1 LFIVGRVVA
10 RGHVIPTLV
19 RVMKKLFSQ
28 IERPLAWAQ
37 LSHQKVRT
45 GVAMGGIAFANVL
58 IFMQLGFVNLFAGG
72 AILLPKHL
80 HGDLFITNSE
90 AKIINPNTFD
100 LTRLY
105 QAAAFDG
112 IIFAEPLYLRYG
124 TWAYNKDTIS
134 YDTRIFGYNPQIQL
148 FDLPEINRQQSKLRE
163 PFTVL
168 FDRLSRAELGPIPAQ
183 MATKSTTSAMV
194 NNQRLVVSGLFS
206 LGCSFF
212 LSEGNIITSDRTFAE
227 MFGSNS
233 LQQVSL
239 GIIRVKP
246 GTNIIALKLGIEKAV
261 PGIKALTHQEL
272 EARELTFQAA
282 NPSSTIF
289 NFGAM
294 MGFIVGVAIVYQ
306 VLYSD
311 VSDHLAEYAT
321 LKAIGYS
328 NRALLLVIFQE
339 AIFLAILGYIPGFIA
354 TLGMYQLLTTLTRLE
369 LIMTLNLAL
378 TVFILTLAMC
388 LISAA
393 IASNKLRAA
402 DPADVF

>member
-1 LFIVGRVVA
+1 
-10 RGHVIPTLV
+10 
-19 RVMKKLFSQ
+19 MKKFFLQ
-28 IERPLAWAQ
+28 RERPLAWAQ

-80 HGDLFITNSE
+80 QGDLFITNAD
-90 AKIINPNTFD
+90 AKFINSFSTFD
-100 LTRLY
+100 RTRLY

-112 IIFAEPLYLRYG
+112 IISVEPLYLKDV
-124 TWAYNKDTIS
+124 TWAYDKENIS
-134 YDTRIFGYNPQIQL
+134 YATQVFAYNPQIQI
-148 FDLPEINRQQSKLRE
+148 FDLPEVTQQQAKLRE

-168 FDRLSRAELGPIPAQ
+168 FDRLSRSQLGPIPAQ
-183 MATKSTTSAMV
+183 ISAKHTTSAML
-194 NNQRLVVSGLFS
+194 NNQRVVVNGLFS

-212 LSEGNIITSDRTFAE
+212 LSEGNIITSDLNYAE
-227 MFGSNS
+227 MFGSRS
-233 LQQVSL
+233 LEQVSL
-239 GIIRVKP
+239 GIIWVKP
-246 GTNIIALKLGIEKAV
+246 GTDLIALKQGIEQAV
-261 PGIKALTHQEL
+261 PGVKALTHQEL
-272 EARELTFQAA
+272 QTRELKFQDT

-289 NFGAM
+289 NFGAL

-311 VSDHLAEYAT
+311 VSDHLSEYAT

-328 NRALLLVIFQE
+328 NRSLLLVIFQE
-339 AIFLAILGYIPGFIA
+339 AVFLAVLGYIPGFIA
-354 TLGMYQLLTTLTRLE
+354 TVGMYQLLTTLTRLE
-369 LIMTLNLAL
+369 LIMSINLAL

-388 LISAA
+388 LISAT

>member
-1 LFIVGRVVA
+1 
-10 RGHVIPTLV
+10 
-19 RVMKKLFSQ
+19 MKKLFSQ
-28 IERPLAWAQ
+28 RERPLAWAQ

-80 HGDLFITNSE
+80 NGDLFL
-90 AKIINPNTFD
+90 INPDAIFIGADTFD

-112 IIFAEPLYLRYG
+112 IIAAEPLYMKRG
-124 TWAYNKDTIS
+124 VWAYNRETIS
-134 YDTRIFGYNPQIQL
+134 YDTRVFAYNPQLKI
-148 FDLPEINRQQSKLRE
+148 FDMPELNRQQFKLRE

-168 FDRLSRAELGPIPAQ
+168 FDRLSRSELGPIPSQ
-183 MATKSTTSAMV
+183 MATKSTTTAMLNHQRVIV
-194 NNQRLVVSGLFS
+194 NGLFS

-227 MFGSNS
+227 MFGANS
-233 LQQVSL
+233 LEQVSL

-246 GTNIIALKLGIEKAV
+246 GTDLIALKQGIEQAV
-261 PGIKALTHQEL
+261 PGIKVLTHQEL
-272 EARELTFQAA
+272 QSKELKFQDT

-289 NFGAM
+289 NFGAI

-311 VSDHLAEYAT
+311 VSDHLSEYAT

-328 NRALLLVIFQE
+328 NRSLLLVIFQE
-339 AIFLAILGYIPGFIA
+339 ALFLAILGYIPGFIV
-354 TLGMYQLLTTLTRLE
+354 TLGMYQLLTTLTKLE
-369 LIMTLNLAL
+369 LIMTVNLAL

>member
-1 LFIVGRVVA
+1 
-10 RGHVIPTLV
+10 
-19 RVMKKLFSQ
+19 MKKNFSQ
-28 IERPLAWAQ
+28 RERPLAWAQ

-45 GVAMGGIAFANVL
+45 AVAMGGIAFANVL

-80 HGDLFITNSE
+80 QGDLFITNAD
-90 AKIINPNTFD
+90 AKFINSFSTFD
-100 LTRLY
+100 RTRLY

-112 IIFAEPLYLRYG
+112 IISVEPLYLKDV
-124 TWAYNKDTIS
+124 TWAYDKENIS
-134 YDTRIFGYNPQIQL
+134 YATRVFAYNPQIQI
-148 FDLPEINRQQSKLRE
+148 FDLPEVTQQQAKLRE

-168 FDRLSRAELGPIPAQ
+168 FDRLSRSQLGLIPAQ
-183 MATKSTTSAMV
+183 ISAKHTTSAML
-194 NNQRLVVSGLFS
+194 NNQRVVVNGLFS

-212 LSEGNIITSDRTFAE
+212 LSEGNIITSDLNYAE
-227 MFGSNS
+227 MFGSRS
-233 LQQVSL
+233 LEQVSL
-239 GIIRVKP
+239 GIIWVKP
-246 GTNIIALKLGIEKAV
+246 GTDLIALKQGIEQAV
-261 PGIKALTHQEL
+261 PGVKALTHQEL
-272 EARELTFQAA
+272 QTRELKFQDT

-289 NFGAM
+289 NFGAL

-311 VSDHLAEYAT
+311 VSDHLSEYAT

-328 NRALLLVIFQE
+328 NRSLLLVIFQE
-339 AIFLAILGYIPGFIA
+339 AVFLAVLGYIPGFIA
-354 TLGMYQLLTTLTRLE
+354 TVGMYQLLTTLTRLE
-369 LIMTLNLAL
+369 LIMSINLAL

>member
-1 LFIVGRVVA
+1 
-10 RGHVIPTLV
+10 
-19 RVMKKLFSQ
+19 MKKLFSQ
-28 IERPLAWAQ
+28 RERPLAWAQ

-80 HGDLFITNSE
+80 QGDLFITNAD
-90 AKIINPNTFD
+90 AKFINSFSTFD
-100 LTRLY
+100 RTRLY

-112 IIFAEPLYLRYG
+112 IISVEPLYLKDV
-124 TWAYNKDTIS
+124 TWAYDKENIS
-134 YDTRIFGYNPQIQL
+134 YSTRVFAYNPQIQI
-148 FDLPEINRQQSKLRE
+148 FELPEVTQQQAKLRE

-168 FDRLSRAELGPIPAQ
+168 FDRLSRSQLGPIPAQ
-183 MATKSTTSAMV
+183 ISAKHTTSAML
-194 NNQRLVVSGLFS
+194 NNQRVVVNGLFS

-233 LQQVSL
+233 LEQVSL

-246 GTNIIALKLGIEKAV
+246 GTDLIAIKQGIEQAV
-261 PGIKALTHQEL
+261 PGVRALTHQEL
-272 EARELTFQAA
+272 QMRELQFQDT

-289 NFGAM
+289 NFGAL

-311 VSDHLAEYAT
+311 VSDHLSEYAT

-328 NRALLLVIFQE
+328 DRALLIVIFQE
-339 AIFLAILGYIPGFIA
+339 ALFLAVIGYIPGFIA

-369 LIMTLNLAL
+369 LIMTINLAL

>member
-1 LFIVGRVVA
+1 
-10 RGHVIPTLV
+10 
-19 RVMKKLFSQ
+19 MKKLFYLK
-28 IERPLAWAQ
+28 ERPLAWAQ

-72 AILLPKHL
+72 ATLLPKHL
-80 HGDLFITNSE
+80 QGDLFITNAE
-90 AKIINPNTFD
+90 AKLINSYSTFD
-100 LTRLY
+100 RTRFY

-112 IIFAEPLYLRYG
+112 ITFAEPLYLKYG
-124 TWAYNKDTIS
+124 TWAYNKEIVS
-134 YDTRIFGYNPQIQL
+134 YDTRVFAYNPQTQI
-148 FDLPEINRQQSKLRE
+148 FDLPEINNQQSKLRE

-168 FDRLSRAELGPIPAQ
+168 FDRLSRVELGPIPAD
-183 MATKSTTSAMV
+183 MGKKSTATVTV
-194 NNQRLVVSGLFS
+194 NNRRLVVNGLFS

-212 LSEGNIITSDRTFAE
+212 LSEGNVIVSDRTMAE
-227 MFGSNS
+227 MFGANS
-233 LQQVSL
+233 LEQVSL

-246 GTNIIALKLGIEKAV
+246 GTNLIALKRGIEQAV
-261 PGIKALTHQEL
+261 PGIKALTKSEL
-272 EARELTFQAA
+272 EARELASQAT

-311 VSDHLAEYAT
+311 VSDHLSEYAT

-328 NRALLLVIFQE
+328 NRSLLIVIFQE
-339 AIFLAILGYIPGFIA
+339 ALFLAVLGYIPGFIA
-354 TLGMYQLLTTLTRLE
+354 TLGMYQLLTNLTRLE
-369 LIMTLNLAL
+369 LIMTVNLAI
-378 TVFILTLAMC
+378 TVFILTLGMC

>member
-1 LFIVGRVVA
+1 
-10 RGHVIPTLV
+10 
-19 RVMKKLFSQ
+19 MKKLFLRR
-28 IERPLAWAQ
+28 ERPLAWAQ
-37 LSHQKVRT
+37 LSRQKVRT

-72 AILLPKHL
+72 ATLLPRHL
-80 HGDLFITNSE
+80 QGDLFISNSE
-90 AKIINPNTFD
+90 AKLINSFSTFD
-100 LTRLY
+100 RTRLY

-112 IIFAEPLYLRYG
+112 IISAEPLYLKYG
-124 TWAYNKDTIS
+124 TWAYDKESIS
-134 YDTRIFGYNPQIQL
+134 YETRVFAYNPQVQI
-148 FDLPEINRQQSKLRE
+148 FDLPEVNQQQSKLRE
-163 PFTVL
+163 PFTAL
-168 FDRLSRAELGPIPAQ
+168 FDRLSRSQLGPIPAK
-183 MATKSTTSAMV
+183 MDTSPTILSMV
-194 NNQRLVVSGLFS
+194 NNQRIVVNGLFN
-206 LGCSFF
+206 LGSSFF
-212 LSEGNIITSDRTFAE
+212 LSEGNIITSDRTYAE
-227 MFGSNS
+227 IYGSNS
-233 LQQVSL
+233 LEQVTL

-246 GTNIIALKLGIEKAV
+246 GTDLIALKKGIEKAV
-261 PGIKALTHQEL
+261 PGIKVLTYKEL
-272 EARELTFQAA
+272 QARELAFQDT

-311 VSDHLAEYAT
+311 VSDHLSEYAT

-328 NRALLLVIFQE
+328 NRSLLLVIFQE
-339 AIFLAILGYIPGFIA
+339 AIFLAVLGYIPGFIA

-369 LIMTLNLAL
+369 LIMTVSLAL
-378 TVFILTLAMC
+378 NVFILTLVMC

>member
-1 LFIVGRVVA
+1 
-10 RGHVIPTLV
+10 
-19 RVMKKLFSQ
+19 MKKLFSQ
-28 IERPLAWAQ
+28 RERPLAWAQ

-80 HGDLFITNSE
+80 RGDLFISNSE
-90 AKIINPNTFD
+90 AKLINSFSTFD
-100 LTRLY
+100 RTRLY

-112 IIFAEPLYLRYG
+112 VISAEPLYLKYG
-124 TWAYNKDTIS
+124 TWAYDKETIS
-134 YDTRIFGYNPQIQL
+134 YDTRVFAYNPQLEI
-148 FDLPEINRQQSKLRE
+148 FDLPEINQQQAKLHE

-168 FDRLSRAELGPIPAQ
+168 FDRLSRSELGPIPAQ
-183 MATKSTTSAMV
+183 MATNPTTTAMV
-194 NNQRLVVSGLFS
+194 NNQRIVVNGLFS

-212 LSEGNIITSDRTFAE
+212 LSQGNIIASDRTLAE
-227 MFGSNS
+227 MYGASS
-233 LQQVSL
+233 LEQVTL
-239 GIIRVKP
+239 GIIHVKP
-246 GTNIIALKLGIEKAV
+246 GTNLIALKQGIEQAV
-261 PGIKALTHQEL
+261 PGVKALTHEEL
-272 EARELTFQAA
+272 QKRELDFQAT

-289 NFGAM
+289 NFGAL

-311 VSDHLAEYAT
+311 VSDHLSEYAT

-328 NRALLLVIFQE
+328 HRSLLLVILQE
-339 AIFLAILGYIPGFIA
+339 ALFLAVLGYIPGFIA
-354 TLGMYQLLTTLTRLE
+354 TLGMYQLLTNLTRLE
-369 LIMTLNLAL
+369 LIMTVNLAV
-378 TVFILTLAMC
+378 TVFILTLGMC

>member
-1 LFIVGRVVA
+1 
-10 RGHVIPTLV
+10 
-19 RVMKKLFSQ
+19 MKKLFSQ
-28 IERPLAWAQ
+28 RERPLAWAQ

-80 HGDLFITNSE
+80 KGDLFITNTE
-90 AKIINPNTFD
+90 AKLINSFSTFD
-100 LTRLY
+100 RTRLY

-112 IIFAEPLYLRYG
+112 IISAEPLYLKYG
-124 TWAYNKDTIS
+124 TWAYDKETIS
-134 YDTRIFGYNPQIQL
+134 YETRVFAYNPQIQI
-148 FDLPEINRQQSKLRE
+148 FDLPEVNQQQTKLRE
-163 PFTVL
+163 PFTAL
-168 FDRLSRAELGPIPAQ
+168 FDRLSRSQLGPIPAQ
-183 MATKSTTSAMV
+183 MVAKPTTGAML
-194 NNQRLVVSGLFS
+194 NNQRLIVNGLFD
-206 LGCSFF
+206 LGSSFF
-212 LSEGNIITSDRTFAE
+212 LSEGNIIMSDRTFAE
-227 MFGSNS
+227 MYGSNA
-233 LQQVSL
+233 LQQVTL

-246 GTNIIALKLGIEKAV
+246 GTNLIALKQGIELAV

-272 EARELTFQAA
+272 QTRELKFQDT

-289 NFGAM
+289 NFGAI

-311 VSDHLAEYAT
+311 VSDHLSEYAT
-321 LKAIGYS
+321 LKAIGYAHRS
-328 NRALLLVIFQE
+328 LLLVIFQE
-339 AIFLAILGYIPGFIA
+339 ALFLAVLGYIPGFIA
-354 TLGMYQLLTTLTRLE
+354 TLGMYQLLTNLTRLE
-369 LIMTLNLAL
+369 LIMTVNLAI

-388 LISAA
+388 LISGS

>member
-1 LFIVGRVVA
+1 
-10 RGHVIPTLV
+10 
-19 RVMKKLFSQ
+19 MKKLFLQ
-28 IERPLAWAQ
+28 QERPLAWAQ

-80 HGDLFITNSE
+80 RGDLFITNAE
-90 AKIINPNTFD
+90 AKLINSYSTFD
-100 LTRLY
+100 RTRLY
-105 QAAAFDG
+105 QAAAFNG
-112 IIFAEPLYLRYG
+112 VISVEPLYLKYG
-124 TWAYNKDTIS
+124 VWAYNKETIS
-134 YDTRIFGYNPQIQL
+134 YETRVFAYNPQIQI
-148 FDLPEINRQQSKLRE
+148 FDLPEINQQQAKLRE

-168 FDRLSRAELGPIPAQ
+168 FDRLSRSELGPIPAD
-183 MATKSTTSAMV
+183 MAKQPTTTVILNNRRIVV
-194 NNQRLVVSGLFS
+194 NGLFN
-206 LGCSFF
+206 LGSSFF
-212 LSEGNIITSDRTFAE
+212 LSEGNIIISDRTFADL
-227 MFGSNS
+227 FGSS
-233 LQQVSL
+233 ALEQVSL
-239 GIIRVKP
+239 GIIHVKH
-246 GTNIIALKLGIEKAV
+246 GTDLIALKQGIEQAV
-261 PGIKALTHQEL
+261 PGIKILTRQEL
-272 EARELTFQAA
+272 EERELAFQAT

-289 NFGAM
+289 NFGAL

-311 VSDHLAEYAT
+311 VSDHLSEYAT

-328 NRALLLVIFQE
+328 NRSLLIVIFQE
-339 AIFLAILGYIPGFIA
+339 ALFLAILGYIPGFIA
-354 TLGMYQLLTTLTRLE
+354 TLGMYQLLTNLTRLE
-369 LIMTLNLAL
+369 LIMTINLAL

>member
-1 LFIVGRVVA
+1 
-10 RGHVIPTLV
+10 
-19 RVMKKLFSQ
+19 MKKLFLRR
-28 IERPLAWAQ
+28 ERPLAWAQ

-45 GVAMGGIAFANVL
+45 GIAMGGIAFANVL

-72 AILLPKHL
+72 ATLLPRNL
-80 HGDLFITNSE
+80 RGDLFISNAE
-90 AKIINPNTFD
+90 AKLINPFSTFD
-100 LTRLY
+100 RTRLY

-112 IIFAEPLYLRYG
+112 VIFAEPLYVRYG
-124 TWAYNKDTIS
+124 TWAYDKESIS
-134 YDTRIFGYNPQIQL
+134 YETQVFAYNPQVQI
-148 FDLPEINRQQSKLRE
+148 FDLPEVNQQQSKLRE
-163 PFTVL
+163 PFTAL
-168 FDRLSRAELGPIPAQ
+168 FDRLSRSQLGPIPAK
-183 MATKSTTSAMV
+183 MDTKPTISSMV
-194 NNQRLVVSGLFS
+194 NNQRIVVNGLFN
-206 LGCSFF
+206 LGSSFF
-212 LSEGNIITSDRTFAE
+212 LSQGNIITSDRTYAE
-227 MFGSNS
+227 IYGSNS
-233 LQQVSL
+233 LEQVTL

-246 GTNIIALKLGIEKAV
+246 GTDLTALKQGMEKAV
-261 PGIKALTHQEL
+261 PGIKVLTSKEL
-272 EARELTFQAA
+272 QARELAFQDT

-311 VSDHLAEYAT
+311 VSDHLSEYAT

-328 NRALLLVIFQE
+328 NRSLLLVIFQE
-339 AIFLAILGYIPGFIA
+339 AIFLAVLGYIPGFIA
-354 TLGMYQLLTTLTRLE
+354 TLGMYQLLTTLTKLD
-369 LIMTLNLAL
+369 LIMTVNLAL

>member
-1 LFIVGRVVA
+1 
-10 RGHVIPTLV
+10 
-19 RVMKKLFSQ
+19 MKKLFSQ
-28 IERPLAWAQ
+28 RERPLAWAQ

-80 HGDLFITNSE
+80 RGDLFISNSE
-90 AKIINPNTFD
+90 AKLINSFSTFD
-100 LTRLY
+100 RTRLY

-112 IIFAEPLYLRYG
+112 VISAEPLYLKYG
-124 TWAYNKDTIS
+124 TWAYDKETIS
-134 YDTRIFGYNPQIQL
+134 YDTRVFAYNPQVQI
-148 FDLPEINRQQSKLRE
+148 FDLPEVNQQQAKLYE

-168 FDRLSRAELGPIPAQ
+168 FDRLSRSELGPIPAQ
-183 MATKSTTSAMV
+183 MATNPTTTAMV
-194 NNQRLVVSGLFS
+194 NNQRIVVNGLFS

-212 LSEGNIITSDRTFAE
+212 LSQGNIIASDRTLAE
-227 MFGSNS
+227 MYGASS
-233 LQQVSL
+233 LEQVTL
-239 GIIRVKP
+239 GIIHVKP
-246 GTNIIALKLGIEKAV
+246 GTNLIALKQGIEQAV
-261 PGIKALTHQEL
+261 PGVKALTHEEL
-272 EARELTFQAA
+272 QKRELDFQAT

-289 NFGAM
+289 NFGAL

-311 VSDHLAEYAT
+311 VSDHLSEYAT

-328 NRALLLVIFQE
+328 HRSLLLVIFQE
-339 AIFLAILGYIPGFIA
+339 ALFLAVLGYIPGFIA
-354 TLGMYQLLTTLTRLE
+354 TLGMYQLLTNLTRLE
-369 LIMTLNLAL
+369 LIMTVNLAV
-378 TVFILTLAMC
+378 TVFILTLGMC

>member
-1 LFIVGRVVA
+1 
-10 RGHVIPTLV
+10 
-19 RVMKKLFSQ
+19 MKKLFSQ
-28 IERPLAWAQ
+28 RERPLAWAQ

-80 HGDLFITNSE
+80 QGDLFITNAD
-90 AKIINPNTFD
+90 AKFINSFSTFD

-112 IIFAEPLYLRYG
+112 IISVEPLYLKDV
-124 TWAYNKDTIS
+124 TWAYDKENIS
-134 YDTRIFGYNPQIQL
+134 YSTRVFAYNPQIQI
-148 FDLPEINRQQSKLRE
+148 FDLPEVTQQQAKLRE

-168 FDRLSRAELGPIPAQ
+168 FDRLSRSQLGPIPAQ
-183 MATKSTTSAMV
+183 ISAKHTTSAML
-194 NNQRLVVSGLFS
+194 NNQRVVVNGLFS

-233 LQQVSL
+233 LEQVSL

-246 GTNIIALKLGIEKAV
+246 GTDLIAIKQGIEQAV
-261 PGIKALTHQEL
+261 PGVRALTHQEL
-272 EARELTFQAA
+272 QMRELQFQDT

-289 NFGAM
+289 NFGAL

-311 VSDHLAEYAT
+311 VSDHLSEYAT

-328 NRALLLVIFQE
+328 DRSLLIVIFQE
-339 AIFLAILGYIPGFIA
+339 ALFLAVIGYIPGFIA

-369 LIMTLNLAL
+369 LIMTINLAL